1 MGFVLLLVTILL
13 VLIAAVTLLIGI
25 FGDNLALIFVSIGAS
40 ALAAIVLAV
49 LSQMSRRKA
58 RDATTAATAPE
69 PLATEPAVTS
79 APAGV
84 TPVAA
89 APPEAP
95 TLTDAP
101 VAAAGGGTATAVA
114 TLPIAGYDSLR
125 VNEILP
131 KLEGLDLDQLEE
143 VAQHEESTKN
153 RTTILNRIDEL
164 MDQLE
169 AEEVGAPVADAVD
182 ADVAEEPD
190 EELAEAIESG
200 DTVPEAA
207 VSGGF
212 PIPDYESLGEDDVI
226 AMLGD
231 LDADELEE
239 VAEYEETHANR
250 DRVLDA
256 IDDRLDELEGIAP
269 AAGAPAAAATPSA
282 TVKKATTKKA
292 SAKKAVAKKAAA
304 KRAATPAKRQT
315 SVSKAAVSV
324 KKSAAATKATSKAAT
339 KKAAATVKRTGA
351 TKKAAPTV
359 KKATTAKKATATK
372 KATKAAKKS
381 R

>member
-1 MGFVLLLVTILL
+1 MLLLVTILL

-101 VAAAGGGTATAVA
+101 VAAAAGGTATAVA

-169 AEEVGAPVADAVD
+169 AEEAGAPVADAVD
-182 ADVAEEPD
+182 ADVAEEAD